1 MSEQN
6 LEAKLISL
14 EALITEREAFFK
26 SSIRTHMPFGKV
38 KEIYM
43 KTKLL
48 KFTHARLLKKFNLEK
63 NNNLLSFQKNKTTD
77 ITKNLDD

>member
-6 LEAKLISL
+6 LEAKILAL

-48 KFTHARLLKKFNLEK
+48 KFTHARLLKKYNQEK
-63 NNNLLSFQKNKTTD
+63 NDSLIAFQKTKRTTSQ
-77 ITKNLDD
+77 KKLDD